1 MDTYMALPFEF
12 VIGGPP
18 VSQQT
23 RRRERVREWTTEVR
37 GAAMRSWDTGPPVS
51 VAIMVTIT
59 YFFNGT
65 PLDVD
70 NIPKPILDAL
80 KGTIFS
86 DDAQVFDLLCRK
98 RDINEDL
105 QIQNPSPELIEY
117 LQESTQALHISVTEA
132 LNREV
137 SFW

>member
-1 MDTYMALPFEF
+1 MTLPFEF

-23 RRRERVREWTTEVR
+23 RRRERVREWTAEVED
-37 GAAMRSWDTGPPVS
+37 AARKTWDTEPPIAG
-51 VAIMVTIT
+51 AIMVTIT
-59 YFFNGT
+59 YFFDGT
-65 PLDVD
+65 PFDVD

-80 KGTIFS
+80 KGMVFS
-86 DDAQVFDLLCRK
+86 DDVQVFDLLCRK
-98 RDINEDL
+98 RDINENL

-117 LQESTQALHISVTEA
+117 LQESKQVLHISVADA

>member
-1 MDTYMALPFEF
+1 MRTWNTDT
-12 VIGGPP
+12 
-18 VSQQT
+18 
-23 RRRERVREWTTEVR
+23 
-37 GAAMRSWDTGPPVS
+37 PVS
-51 VAIMVTIT
+51 VAVMVTIT

-65 PLDVD
+65 PFDVD

-98 RDINEDL
+98 RDITEDL

-117 LQESTQALHISVTEA
+117 LQESKQVLHISVTEA
-132 LNREV
+132 LKREV

>member
-1 MDTYMALPFEF
+1 MTLPFEF

-23 RRRERVREWTTEVR
+23 RRRERVREWTAEVED
-37 GAAMRSWDTGPPVS
+37 AARKTWDTEPPIAG
-51 VAIMVTIT
+51 AIMVTIT
-59 YFFNGT
+59 YFFDGT
-65 PLDVD
+65 PFDVD

-80 KGTIFS
+80 KGMVFS
-86 DDAQVFDLLCRK
+86 DDVQVFDLLCRK
-98 RDINEDL
+98 RDINENL

-117 LQESTQALHISVTEA
+117 LRESKQVLHISVADA

>member
-1 MDTYMALPFEF
+1 
-12 VIGGPP
+12 
-18 VSQQT
+18 
-23 RRRERVREWTTEVR
+23 
-37 GAAMRSWDTGPPVS
+37 MRSWDTGPPVS

-117 LQESTQALHISVTEA
+117 LQESKQALHISVTEA

>member
-1 MDTYMALPFEF
+1 MTLPFEF

-23 RRRERVREWTTEVR
+23 RRRERVREWTAEVED
-37 GAAMRSWDTGPPVS
+37 AARKTWDTEPPVAG
-51 VAIMVTIT
+51 AIMVTIA
-59 YFFNGT
+59 YFFDGT
-65 PLDVD
+65 PFDVD

-80 KGTIFS
+80 KGMVFN
-86 DDAQVFDLLCRK
+86 DDVQVFDLLCRK
-98 RDINEDL
+98 RDINENL

-117 LQESTQALHISVTEA
+117 LRESKQVLHISVA
-132 LNREV
+132 DVLNREV

>member
-1 MDTYMALPFEF
+1 MALPFEF

-37 GAAMRSWDTGPPVS
+37 GAAVRTWDTDPPVS

-65 PLDVD
+65 PFDVD

-80 KGTIFS
+80 KGTIFN

-98 RDINEDL
+98 RDINGHL
-105 QIQNPSPELIEY
+105 QIQNPSPELIAY
-117 LQESTQALHISVTEA
+117 LHESKQVLHISVTEA